1 MPLCPSTRTLRASA
15 AVAATRAIRRASPDA
30 ACWHTHS
37 AKVRVLPNPRPTSSS
52 QTCQSPAGGSW
63 FGRAI
68 AGQEPASASASCAT
82 TGLAIDDSSAAVS
95 IDEYGRRS
103 ACRIEIPQ
111 RRDHRVARLGIG
123 CHRGDQPGDR
133 SGVIGIDQNI
143 VLDIQQRALLQLAG
157 QAPAIPE
164 VLVQPSREERQRI
177 AVPELRSG
185 AKPLV
190 KRPANNP
197 VMIG

>member
-1 MPLCPSTRTLRASA
+1 MAKDLVVRGSLI
-15 AVAATRAIRRASPDA
+15 ATIRQ
-30 ACWHTHS
+30 C
-37 AKVRVLPNPRPTSSS
+37 
-52 QTCQSPAGGSW
+52 
-63 FGRAI
+63 
-68 AGQEPASASASCAT
+68 
-82 TGLAIDDSSAAVS
+82 
-95 IDEYGRRS
+95 GRRT
-103 ACRIEIPQ
+103 ALRIEVTQ
-111 RRDHRVARLGIG
+111 RRNHRFARLGIG
-123 CHRGDQPGDR
+123 RHRADEPGDR